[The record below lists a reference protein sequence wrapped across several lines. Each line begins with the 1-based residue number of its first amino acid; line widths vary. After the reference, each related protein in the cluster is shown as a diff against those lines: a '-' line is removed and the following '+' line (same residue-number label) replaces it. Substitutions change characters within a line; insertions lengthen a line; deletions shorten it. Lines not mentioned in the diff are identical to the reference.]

1 MVNMGSFDVEGR
13 KKVTTV
19 VDAVSHGS
27 RNGKS
32 YEKLSEE
39 RTLGHSKIKMSERSA
54 KLRGNTLPELAA
66 PRHKC
71 GSNLNERRQK

>member
-32 YEKLSEE
+32 YEK
-39 RTLGHSKIKMSERSA
+39 A
-54 KLRGNTLPELAA
+54 Q
-66 PRHKC
+66 
-71 GSNLNERRQK
+71 RREDPGPLENQDE